1 MRWARRGRPTAGYGG
16 GYVPRRLRRDRGRL
30 RRVGIPVHGPRRLEP
45 TTPRKFACGVIGMG
59 AAFLLFLPTA
69 GTTGKAV
76 PALLGLAIM
85 AVFAVSELMISP
97 IGLAV
102 TTQLAPQAFRAQI
115 MALYFFLV
123 SLGTSL
129 SGVLAKYYDPAREFA
144 YFGILGVVAI
154 AAGLVVFGLSG
165 YISRLMEG
173 VH

>member
-1 MRWARRGRPTAGYGG
+1 
-16 GYVPRRLRRDRGRL
+16 
-30 RRVGIPVHGPRRLEP
+30 
-45 TTPRKFACGVIGMG
+45 MG